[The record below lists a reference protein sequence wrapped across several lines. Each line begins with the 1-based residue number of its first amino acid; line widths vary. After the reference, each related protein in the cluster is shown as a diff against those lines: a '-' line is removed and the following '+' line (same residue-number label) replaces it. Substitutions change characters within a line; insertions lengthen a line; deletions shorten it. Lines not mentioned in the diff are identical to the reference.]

1 MLSLLF
7 SFFLLKDL
15 PALQFSFDKLLS
27 IFWLSQKL
35 EITLETVEVLESK
48 KHLYSCFLFLL
59 LFSHGKA
66 FRFLKL
72 CKERETSKC
81 FLAHEIASRLE
92 NWQTLF
98 PPMPPSK
105 QNQKATLSIAQL
117 LCVEDLLSIVN
128 LKVTTKMQFLNSHT
142 NTNTLLEIF
151 IVEFAVKK

>member
-1 MLSLLF
+1 MTLYFEGFRTRCFHFCSP
-7 SFFLLKDL
+7 FFLLKDL

-72 CKERETSKC
+72 CKERDIKVFSGSWNCIKAWKLANSLTSY
-81 FLAHEIASRLE
+81 ATVEVELE
-92 NWQTLF
+92 SNSIYSSTFVCRRSSEYCQ
-98 PPMPPSK
+98 PQGYY
-105 QNQKATLSIAQL
+105 QNAIS
-117 LCVEDLLSIVN
+117 
-128 LKVTTKMQFLNSHT
+128 QFSH
-142 NTNTLLEIF
+142 
-151 IVEFAVKK
+151 